1 MGKLKVSYIEEK
13 DLDLIYRLY
22 KHFATFERMEDYH
35 TASPSEIGKM
45 VFEEKLLHILKAE
58 IDGEIVSLDEV
69 TLVPQKRYIYL

>member
-35 TASPSEIGKM
+35 TASPDEIGTCSYSGAIAGIT
-45 VFEEKLLHILKAE
+45 EKN
-58 IDGEIVSLDEV
+58 
-69 TLVPQKRYIYL
+69 

>member
-35 TASPSEIGKM
+35 TASPDEIRKM

-58 IDGEIVSLDEV
+58 IDGEIVGFCTCKKCL
-69 TLVPQKRYIYL
+69 